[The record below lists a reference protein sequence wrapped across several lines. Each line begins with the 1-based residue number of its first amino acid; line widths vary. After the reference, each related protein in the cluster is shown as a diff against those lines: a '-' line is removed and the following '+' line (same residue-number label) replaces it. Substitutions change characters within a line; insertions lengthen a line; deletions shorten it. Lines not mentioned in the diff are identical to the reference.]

1 MKKINLMIGA
11 LLLSLVALSYS
22 ALEVATIRAEAQNLT
37 CIDLSNCCGSAACNS
52 RGTVN
57 GCTLTCD
64 GGGTITCDRV
74 SNGKCGGSGEE
85 IGLEQ

>member
-22 ALEVATIRAEAQNLT
+22 ALEVSTIRAEAQNLT
-37 CIDLSNCCGSAACNS
+37 CIDLSSCCGSAACNS
-52 RGTVN
+52 RGTIN

-64 GGGTITCDRV
+64 GGGTITCEKV
-74 SNGKCGGSGEE
+74 VNGKCGGGGGELE
-85 IGLEQ
+85 LEQ